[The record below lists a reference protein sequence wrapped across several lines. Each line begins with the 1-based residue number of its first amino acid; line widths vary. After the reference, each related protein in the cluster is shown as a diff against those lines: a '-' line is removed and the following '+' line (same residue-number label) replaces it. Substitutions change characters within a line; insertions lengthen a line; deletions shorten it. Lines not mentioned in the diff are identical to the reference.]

1 MLHSS
6 SRSSATKVKG
16 VQSPAV
22 LGDAHTMIQRYV
34 PKDCDFVTVTNQL
47 FNALWGS
54 NLTLR
59 IIQNSRVYSVV
70 KIEIM
75 W

>member
-1 MLHSS
+1 VLHSPSWS
-6 SRSSATKVKG
+6 STMKVKA
-16 VQSPAV
+16 VQSPAM

-34 PKDCDFVTVTNQL
+34 PKDCVFVTMTNQL

-59 IIQNSRVYSVV
+59 IIQNARVYSVV
-70 KIEIM
+70 KIQR
-75 W
+75 